1 MDGPPAAFFDLD
13 KTVIARASMVAM
25 GKPLRRNG
33 LISRRVLLRALWG
46 HLVYLWMGADE
57 AKLEK
62 LRDSALRLA
71 TGWDQE
77 TVRRIAREAIEE
89 VIEPIV
95 YDEALALIAEHRE
108 AGRPVFIVSASPEE
122 IVAPLAE
129 HLGVDRWI
137 ATQAEVDDGRY
148 TGRVAFYAFGP
159 HKAEAMRALADAE
172 GLDLAASYAYSDSA
186 TDEPMLA
193 AVGNP
198 VAVNPDRELQRTAR
212 ERGWEIRSF
221 VRPVRLRDRLPSA
234 PPAPAV
240 AVGGGLVAASA
251 AGVTWWL
258 RRRPAAAPPPPP
270 SLVQTARTF
279 LAATVPRATRRTRR
293 RSFFTMPRA

>member
-1 MDGPPAAFFDLD
+1 MAGTPAAFFDLD

-46 HLVYLWMGADE
+46 HLLYLWMGADE

-71 TGWDQE
+71 AGWDQD

-95 YDEALALIAEHRE
+95 YDEALALIAEHRD

-137 ATQAEVDDGRY
+137 ATRAEVEDGRY
-148 TGRVAFYAFGP
+148 TGKVAFYAFGP
-159 HKAEAMRALADAE
+159 HKAEAMRALAEAE

-212 ERGWEIRSF
+212 ERDWEVRSF
-221 VRPVRLRDRLPSA
+221 VRPVRLRDRLPGA
-234 PPAPAV
+234 PTAPAV

-258 RRRPAAAPPPPP
+258 RRRPVAPPPPATR
-270 SLVQTARTF
+270 VQTARTF
-279 LAATVPRATRRTRR
+279 LAATVPRATRRTRS